1 MPEVIDYDKRSI
13 WRNVFDPGAWGNLLS
28 GVGDIAGEA
37 ATTWE
42 QLERFKTIPKEPP
55 PPPRYDPNLSVR
67 DFAFTPNVKL
77 ILIGCGLL
85 VVAWMLKK

>member
-1 MPEVIDYDKRSI
+1 MPEVIDYDKRSL
-13 WRNVFDPGAWGNLLS
+13 WRNIFDPGAWGNLLS

-42 QLERFKTIPKEPP
+42 QLEKFKKVPTEPP
-55 PPPRYDPNLSVR
+55 PPYDPNLSVS